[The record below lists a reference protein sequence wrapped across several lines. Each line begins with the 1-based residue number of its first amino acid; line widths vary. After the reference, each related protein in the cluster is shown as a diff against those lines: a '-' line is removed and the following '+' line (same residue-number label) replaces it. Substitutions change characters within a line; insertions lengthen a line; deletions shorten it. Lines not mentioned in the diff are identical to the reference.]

1 MERWNVELNFA
12 AYAVFLMIHDVD
24 GQNPKNHL
32 EWLETLKI
40 GISIN
45 CFLEFVN

>member
-12 AYAVFLMIHDVD
+12 AYAVLLLMDKILY
-24 GQNPKNHL
+24 HL

-40 GISIN
+40 EVSIN